1 MAARAEEGP
10 AAAPIVTMREIVVM
24 VTSSYPR
31 YPGDGV
37 GSFMEPIA
45 KGVAALGHEVHLV
58 APWHPAITRGR
69 EEDGV
74 FFHFFR
80 YAPVAALN
88 VFGYASGLRAD
99 TDLRAAAWAVAPIAL
114 AAGWFK
120 AWRVATKRRATMMHG
135 HWVIP
140 SGVMAAAAA
149 RSLPVV
155 ISVHGSD
162 VYVAERHAVAG
173 MMARRAFHRA
183 GAVTA
188 CSDDLHRRAVTLG
201 ADPSRTETVPY
212 GVDTRRFAPDPGART
227 EVRAALDVGSAPLVF
242 TAGRLVSKK
251 GFEYLI
257 DAVRALE
264 SSSPGL
270 PGHPPLI
277 LAIAG
282 DGDLAASLRARAA
295 GLPVRFLGNQ
305 SQDAIARFA
314 AAADVVAVPS
324 IRDDAGNVD
333 GLPNFALEALASA
346 TPVVATVA
354 GGLPQAITDGD
365 NGLLVPERDA
375 AALAAAI
382 GRLIASPDTARD
394 LGARA
399 RSRVERDYSWKHTA
413 EMMVAAYARA
423 RG

>member
-1 MAARAEEGP
+1 
-10 AAAPIVTMREIVVM
+10 MREVVVM

-58 APWHPAITRGR
+58 APWHPSITRGR

-99 TDLRAAAWAVAPIAL
+99 TDLRAAAWAVAPLAL

-120 AWRVATKRRATMMHG
+120 AWRVATKRRATVMHG

-140 SGVMAAAAA
+140 NGVMAAAAA

-162 VYVAERHAVAG
+162 VFVAERHAVAG

-188 CSDDLHRRAVTLG
+188 CSDDLHSRAVALG
-201 ADPSRTETVPY
+201 ADPAITETVPY
-212 GVDTRRFAPDPGART
+212 GVDTRRFAPDPVARAA
-227 EVRAALDVGSAPLVF
+227 VRASLSVGASPLLF
-242 TAGRLVSKK
+242 TGARLVSKK
-251 GFEYLI
+251 GFEFLI
-257 DAVRALE
+257 DAVRALVPAH
-264 SSSPGL
+264 PGL
-270 PGHPPLI
+270 R

-282 DGDLAASLRARAA
+282 EGDLSAALRARAE
-295 GLPVRFLGNQ
+295 GLPVTFLGNQ
-305 SQDAIARFA
+305 SQDDIARYA
-314 AAADVVAVPS
+314 AAADVVVVPA

-346 TPVVATVA
+346 TPVVATVV

-382 GRLIASPDTARD
+382 GRLIGSPDAARD
-394 LGARA
+394 MGARA
-399 RSRVERDYSWKHTA
+399 RARIEREHSWSRTA
-413 EMMVAAYARA
+413 AMMAAAYDRARA
-423 RG
+423 SR

>member
-1 MAARAEEGP
+1 MTGARE
-10 AAAPIVTMREIVVM
+10 VVVM
-24 VTSSYPR
+24 VATSYPR
-31 YPGDGV
+31 FPGDGV

-58 APWHPAITRGR
+58 APWHPALTRGTS
-69 EEDGV
+69 EDGV

-80 YAPVAALN
+80 YAPVPALN

-99 TDLRAAAWAVAPIAL
+99 TDLRAAAWAAAPLAM

-120 AWRVATKRRATMMHG
+120 AWRVAAKRRATVMHG

-140 SGVMAAAAA
+140 GGVIAHAAAG
-149 RSLPVV
+149 RLPLVLSL
-155 ISVHGSD
+155 HGSD
-162 VYVAERHAVAG
+162 VYVAERHRLIGAVA
-173 MMARRAFHRA
+173 RRTFGRA

-188 CSDDLHRRAVTLG
+188 CSDDLHQRALRLG
-201 ADPSRTETVPY
+201 ADPATTITVPY
-212 GVDTRRFAPDPGART
+212 GVDTQRFAPRPDARAAT
-227 EVRAALDVGSAPLVF
+227 RAALGMPAEAPLIV

-257 DAVRALE
+257 DASRLVAAA
-264 SSSPGL
+264 L
-270 PGHPPLI
+270 PGARV
-277 LAIAG
+277 AIAG
-282 DGDLAASLRARAA
+282 EGDLADALQARAA
-295 GLPVRFLGNQ
+295 GAPVVFLGNQ
-305 SQDAIARFA
+305 SQDDVAALV

-346 TPVVATVA
+346 TPVVATRA

-365 NGLLVPERDA
+365 NGRLVPERDA

-382 GRLIASPDTARD
+382 REVWSRPDRGRALGDAAR
-394 LGARA
+394 R
-399 RSRVERDYSWKHTA
+399 RVERAHSWQTTA
-413 EMMVAAYARA
+413 ARMVEAYHMARRRPA
-423 RG
+423 GRM